1 MAATRTPQQTTRST
15 SKPKTRQRPS
25 QIPPPE
31 QADVK
36 GNITELLREKGALTR
51 GEITARTGIPRT
63 TVYDTLMN
71 LLISG
76 VVEKYVERNGRRG
89 RPSVY
94 YQLLCAPSSTGG
106 CHDQFPSR
114 AAEFQGGEFGR
125 GCQSVQAG
133 RTCL

>member
-1 MAATRTPQQTTRST
+1 MAATRTTQQSGVG
-15 SKPKTRQRPS
+15 SQKAKTRQRPK
-25 QIPPPE
+25 QMPTPD

-36 GNITELLREKGALTR
+36 THITTLLRDEGALTR
-51 GEITARTGIPRT
+51 GDITIKTGIPRT

-94 YQLLCAPSSTGG
+94 YQLVA
-106 CHDQFPSR
+106 
-114 AAEFQGGEFGR
+114 
-125 GCQSVQAG
+125 
-133 RTCL
+133 